1 MSKLAENSKLVT
13 LLAFLAIYIIWGSTY
28 LAIKYAIDTVPPLM
42 MAGARF
48 ILAGTSLY
56 IFMRLRGEARPSLQQ
71 LGQAAIVGTLL
82 LALGNGGVVL
92 AEKSVPTGMCA
103 LLVAMVPVYIALLE
117 HINKGLP
124 SPRTSIGLVL
134 GTVGIFTLVGPGAI
148 MGNGGVSWFG
158 VGALVLSS
166 LSWSVGSVYARRAA
180 LPNSPIVSTALQM
193 ISGGLILSLVSF
205 GLGESQKFD
214 VSRISF
220 SLIASFAYLV
230 IFGSIVAFSAFSWLL
245 KHQTASK
252 VSTYAYVNP
261 IVAVFLGWALLGEKV
276 SMQIVYSGAI
286 ILVAVWL
293 ITAPAKRKLVLEPIS
308 VESNDGLEQRLIR
321 EAVASTLDR

>member
-48 ILAGTSLY
+48 IVARTLSTYLCDCVEKRVRASSSGVKRRSLGPCCWLWVTAESFLRKKCSYRYVRSFGRDGSRIYCAARTYQQRSSQPENLYWITSWNGRDFY
-56 IFMRLRGEARPSLQQ
+56 
-71 LGQAAIVGTLL
+71 VGW
-82 LALGNGGVVL
+82 
-92 AEKSVPTGMCA
+92 
-103 LLVAMVPVYIALLE
+103 
-117 HINKGLP
+117 
-124 SPRTSIGLVL
+124 
-134 GTVGIFTLVGPGAI
+134 PGAI

-220 SLIASFAYLV
+220 SSVASFAYLV

-276 SMQIVYSGAI
+276 SIQIVYSGAI

-293 ITAPAKRKLVLEPIS
+293 ITAPAKKLVLEPIS
-308 VESNDGLEQRLIR
+308 VESNDGLKQRLMR
-321 EAVASTLDR
+321 EVVASNLDR